1 MNIIVHNSKCKGE
14 INITPSK
21 SDMHR
26 AIICSALSKGKSVIK
41 NVTLSLD
48 IEATINAFK
57 MLGANINYSDNTL
70 FIEGIDFN
78 NVKEGE
84 IDCNESGSTLRFLI
98 PILSVLN
105 KPFRLKGSKKLLSRP
120 LSVYE
125 DIYNKQLG
133 FLNRVDI

>member
-1 MNIIVHNSKCKGE
+1 MNIIVHNSKCDGE

-57 MLGANINYSDNTL
+57 VLGANISYEGNTL
-70 FIEGIDFN
+70 YVEGIDFN
-78 NVKEGE
+78 DIKGNE

-105 KPFRLKGSKKLLSRP
+105 KSF
-120 LSVYE
+120 
-125 DIYNKQLG
+125 I
-133 FLNRVDI
+133 LNF